1 MKITIAYKP
10 EEERD
15 AGEAL
20 ASLRQMYPRG
30 KVHRE
35 KVCKNDRYPPV
46 KHLYLTVKE
55 PLEKPESP
63 DGPGVS
69 APGGARGCR
78 KRDEKRL
85 TNTRERDKIT
95 ADE

>member
-1 MKITIAYKP
+1 MKITIAYRP

-15 AGEAL
+15 AREAL
-20 ASLRQMYPRG
+20 ALLLQRYPRG
-30 KVHRE
+30 KVR
-35 KVCKNDRYPPV
+35 KSDRYPPV
-46 KHLYLTVKE
+46 KHLYLTVKV
-55 PLEKPESP
+55 PLEMPESP